1 MTSLTYNSIKD
12 KQNLSQKLKYILA
25 LHQVKYKG
33 LDNFQ
38 CDQQDGDAGE
48 IRTPDRR
55 LRRPHRRLSQP
66 ILGDNCGNAPNNCNT
81 Y

>member
-1 MTSLTYNSIKD
+1 MNTIKSLKSDFFAFGFDI
-12 KQNLSQKLKYILA
+12 LSPQI
-25 LHQVKYKG
+25 KYKG

-55 LRRPHRRLSQP
+55 LRRPHRSLSQFNLAD
-66 ILGDNCGNAPNNCNT
+66 ICGGSVEM
-81 Y
+81 